1 MSKNSDNIEI
11 IDSKSVLPAVLDSLS
26 IGIGVYKTIYG
37 KKGEIIDFEKLMLN
51 DFGAKLAGR
60 NVDELIGKKIG
71 EEFPGCKEDGL
82 FDKFVNVAKTGEPL
96 DIEHYYNH
104 DGVSGWFRIKTVKIK
119 DGIILTFE
127 DITEDKAIAEALKKS
142 EDKYRNLAENQPI
155 AVTRFNFKTNK
166 YEFVNKEFVR
176 QTGYEMEDFDNLS
189 PDKLREII
197 FPDDI
202 EKVMAEYK
210 KWKDEDYKTNLRV
223 DYRILNRT
231 GEIVWLDTFL
241 YAEYNDDGSIDCV
254 NQLCIDI
261 TEIRKK
267 EEEYRKNQERYNLA
281 ITAIKDG
288 IWDWDLKID
297 DIYLSAA
304 FLEIIG
310 YKKQEIYDF
319 RTFWFN
325 EVHPDERDKFYK
337 DLQDHIDGKSESFL
351 SINRIKHKSG
361 DWIWVESKGKCF
373 RDEKGKAVRFLGTL
387 TDISERKKYEEEIIN
402 ARKEAENALKTKAE
416 FLATMSHEIR
426 TPMNAVIGM
435 SGLLMETELT
445 EEQREF
451 ADTIRLSGDHLLTII
466 NDILDFSKIE
476 SERLI
481 LEEQPFELSTCVE
494 DVYDLMGPRALA
506 KRLDLLY
513 QIDSQIP
520 HIIVGDVTRLRQ
532 ILGNLVSNAIKFTD
546 FGEVFTTV
554 DLIKRE
560 DDDLTLSF
568 SVKDTGIGIHEEKKK
583 KIFEAFSQA
592 DSSTTRRYGG
602 TGLGLAIS
610 KKLVE
615 MMHGDIWVESN
626 FGKGATFHFTINV
639 KASKQQITKLYQS
652 GHIPEIKNKRLL
664 IVDDNKTNRNILV
677 QQAKSWGMVADA
689 YESAQE
695 VLEVLKT
702 DKIYDLAILDMLM
715 PDMDGLELGK
725 KIKEIKERENLPMI
739 MLTSVGN
746 LKEYKDPADNIFA
759 EYIAKPIKKNELF
772 NVLVKVLT
780 NSAVTVGRVHT
791 EAKLDKKLAEKLP
804 LKILVAEDNL
814 INQKLAV
821 RLLQQMGY
829 SADVASNGLEVLEA
843 LNRQHYEIVFMDI
856 QMPEMDGLEAT
867 KHILKNRK
875 LELRPKII
883 AMTANVMQGDREICI
898 EAGMNDYIGKPIL
911 IEEVQRALI
920 KWGKEIRAEKEMR
933 RMRFSKT
940 FLDMDVVNGLR
951 EIGDMNFVNDMIKL
965 YINQSTDLINS
976 IRENS
981 TKSNFDRV
989 FLDTHSLKGS
999 SLNLGAKEIAELC
1012 RQIETK
1018 IKENDTPG
1026 LMYLVKELEKTFEG
1040 TKEELL
1046 TINT

>member
-1 MSKNSDNIEI
+1 MSKNSNNIET
-11 IDSKSVLPAVLDSLS
+11 IDAKSVLPAVLESLS
-26 IGIGVYKTIYG
+26 IAIGVYKSVFD
-37 KKGEIIDFEKLMLN
+37 KKGNIIDFEKVIVNSATEIMSGKSKE
-51 DFGAKLAGR
+51 D
-60 NVDELIGKKIG
+60 LIGKRLG
-71 EEFPGCKEDGL
+71 EEYPGSKEDGI
-82 FDKFVNVAKTGEPL
+82 FDKLVKVAENGKPL
-96 DIEHYYNH
+96 DIEHFYNH
-104 DGVSGWFRIKTVKIK
+104 EGLANWLRIRAGKVSN
-119 DGIILTFE
+119 GIVITFE
-127 DITEDKAIAEALKKS
+127 DITEHKVFAEALKKS

-155 AVTRFNFKTNK
+155 AVTRFNIENNK

-176 QTGYEMEDFDNLS
+176 QTGYEMADFDRLN
-189 PDKLREII
+189 PDELREII
-197 FPDDI
+197 YPDDAD
-202 EKVMAEYK
+202 KVTEEYK
-210 KWKDEDYKTNLRV
+210 KWKDNDFKNNLRV
-223 DYRILNRT
+223 DYRIINKANQ
-231 GEIVWLDTFL
+231 IVWLDTFL
-241 YAEYNDDGSIDCV
+241 YAEYNDKGGVQCI
-254 NQLCIDI
+254 NQLCIDV
-261 TEIRKK
+261 TEIKIK

-288 IWDWDLKID
+288 IWDWDMALD
-297 DIYLSAA
+297 DIFLSKA

-310 YKKQEIYDF
+310 YKKEEIEDF
-319 RTFWFN
+319 RKFWFDS
-325 EVHPDERDKFYK
+325 VHPDERENLYK
-337 DLQDHIDGKSESFL
+337 DLHDHMEGKTDVF
-351 SINRIKHKSG
+351 INLHRVKHKNG
-361 DWIWVESKGKCF
+361 NWIWVESKGKCF
-373 RDEKGKAVRFLGTL
+373 RDDKGKAVRFLGTL
-387 TDISERKKYEEEIIN
+387 TDISERKKNEEELIN

-435 SGLLMETELT
+435 SGLLMETDLT

-476 SERLI
+476 SERLT
-481 LEEQPFELSTCVE
+481 LEEQPFELSSCVE

-546 FGEVFTTV
+546 FGEVFTSV
-554 DLIKRE
+554 ELEKRE
-560 DDDLTLSF
+560 GDNLTLAF
-568 SVKDTGIGIHEEKKK
+568 TVKDTGIGIHEEKKK

-615 MMHGDIWVESN
+615 MMDGTIWVESEY
-626 FGKGATFHFTINV
+626 GKGSAFQFTINV
-639 KASKQQITKLYQS
+639 IASKQQITKLYQS
-652 GHIPEIKNKRLL
+652 GHIPEIKNKRIL
-664 IVDDNKTNRNILV
+664 IVDDNKTNRNILS
-677 QQAKSWGMVADA
+677 QQAKSWGMESEA
-689 YESAQE
+689 YETGTEA
-695 VLEVLKT
+695 LEVLKSE
-702 DKIYDLAILDMLM
+702 KIFDLAILDMLM

-725 KIKEIKERENLPMI
+725 KIRGIKSRETLPMI

-746 LKEYKDPADNIFA
+746 LREYKEPAHNIFA
-759 EYIAKPIKKNELF
+759 EYISKPIKKNELF

-780 NSAVTVGRVHT
+780 NSAISFGREHT
-791 EAKLDKKLAEKLP
+791 ESKLDKKLAEKLP

-829 SADVASNGLEVLEA
+829 NADVASNGLEVLEA
-843 LNRQHYEIVFMDI
+843 LNRQHYDIVYMDI

-883 AMTANVMQGDREICI
+883 AMTANVMQGDREICL

-911 IEEVQRALI
+911 IEEVQKSLI

-933 RMRFSKT
+933 KMKFSKS
-940 FLDMDVVNGLR
+940 FLDMDVIQGLK
-951 EIGDMNFVNDMIKL
+951 EIGDSGFVNDMVTL
-965 YINQSTDLINS
+965 YIEQSIDLINS

-981 TKSNFDRV
+981 AKSNFEKV
-989 FLDTHSLKGS
+989 YLDTHSLKGS
-999 SLNLGAKEIAELC
+999 SLNLGARDIAELC

-1018 IKENDTPG
+1018 IKEVDTPG
-1026 LMYLVKELEKTFEG
+1026 LMYLIKELEKTFES

-1046 TINT
+1046 TINS

>member
-1 MSKNSDNIEI
+1 MPKSPDIIDNIDRKSLFSTVLESVSTGIAILKSIRNKKNEIVDFQNVEKNSAALKI
-11 IDSKSVLPAVLDSLS
+11 I
-26 IGIGVYKTIYG
+26 
-37 KKGEIIDFEKLMLN
+37 
-51 DFGAKLAGR
+51 GR
-60 NVDELIGKKIG
+60 KREDIIGKSLL
-71 EEFPGCKEDGL
+71 EEHPGHKEDGL
-82 FDKFVNVAKTGEPL
+82 FDMYIKVVETGQPL
-96 DIEHYYNH
+96 EFEHFYNH
-104 DGVSGWFRIKTVKIK
+104 EEICGWFKVKVVK
-119 DGIILTFE
+119 ADDGIVLTF
-127 DITEDKAIAEALKKS
+127 DNIDKYKSAVEALKKS
-142 EDKYRNLAENQPI
+142 EDKYRNLADNQPI
-155 AVTRFNFKTNK
+155 AVTRFNIETNK
-166 YEFVNKEFVR
+166 YEFVNREFVR
-176 QTGYEMEDFDNLS
+176 QTGYEMEDFDRLT
-189 PDKLREII
+189 PDELRHII
-197 FPDDI
+197 HPDDADKVI
-202 EKVMAEYK
+202 EEYK
-210 KWKDEDYKTNLRV
+210 KWKIDNFKTNLRV
-223 DYRILNRT
+223 DYRIINKA
-231 GEIVWLDTFL
+231 GQVVWLDTFL
-241 YAEYNDDGSIDCV
+241 YAEYSNNGDIQCI
-254 NQLCIDI
+254 NQLCIDV

-267 EEEYRKNQERYNLA
+267 EEEHRRTQERYNLA

-288 IWDWDLKID
+288 IWDWDMTID
-297 DIYLSAA
+297 DIFLSKA
-304 FLEIIG
+304 FLDIIG
-310 YKKQEIYDF
+310 YTKEEIPDF
-319 RTFWFN
+319 RKFWES
-325 EVHPDERDKFYK
+325 EVHPDDREALYK
-337 DLQDHIDGKSESFL
+337 DLHNHIEGKTDVFTNL
-351 SINRIKHKSG
+351 HRIKHKNG

-373 RDEKGKAVRFLGTL
+373 RDDKGKAYRFLGTL
-387 TDISERKKYEEEIIN
+387 TDISERKKTEEEIIN

-476 SERLI
+476 SERLT
-481 LEEQPFELSTCVE
+481 LEEQPFELSACVE

-520 HIIVGDVTRLRQ
+520 HIIVGDITRLRQ

-546 FGEVFTTV
+546 FGEVFTSV
-554 DLIKRE
+554 DLVKRE
-560 DDDLTLSF
+560 GEELTLSF
-568 SVKDTGIGIHEEKKK
+568 SVKDTGIGIHDEKKK

-615 MMHGDIWVESN
+615 MMHGEIGVDSE
-626 FGKGATFHFTINV
+626 FGKGSTFHFTIQV

-652 GHIPEIKNKRLL
+652 GHIPEIKNKRIL
-664 IVDDNKTNRNILV
+664 IVDDNKTNRNILC
-677 QQAKSWGMVADA
+677 QQAKSWGMISEA
-689 YESAQE
+689 YETGTEA
-695 VLEVLKT
+695 LEVLKT
-702 DKIYDLAILDMLM
+702 DRIFDLAILDMLM

-725 KIKEIKERENLPMI
+725 RIKEMKEREGLPMI

-759 EYIAKPIKKNELF
+759 EYISKPIKKNELF

-780 NSAVTVGRVHT
+780 NSAISFGREHAET
-791 EAKLDKKLAEKLP
+791 KLDKKLAEKLP

-883 AMTANVMQGDREICI
+883 AMTANVMQGDREICL

-911 IEEVQRALI
+911 IEEVQKALI
-920 KWGKEIRAEKEMR
+920 KWGKEIRAEREMR
-933 RMRFSKT
+933 KMRFSKT
-940 FLDMDVVNGLR
+940 FLDMDVVNGLK
-951 EIGDMNFVNDMIKL
+951 EIGDVTFLNEMVKL
-965 YINQSTDLINS
+965 YIDQSEELINS
-976 IRENS
+976 IRENCA
-981 TKSNFDRV
+981 KGNFDRV
-989 FLDTHSLKGS
+989 NLDTHSLKGS
-999 SLNLGAKEIAELC
+999 SLNLGARDIADLC
-1012 RQIETK
+1012 RQIEAK
-1018 IKENDTPG
+1018 IKETDTPG
-1026 LMYLVKELEKTFEG
+1026 LMYLIKELERTFES

-1046 TINT
+1046 TINN

>member
-1 MSKNSDNIEI
+1 MSKTSENIEALDTKSI
-11 IDSKSVLPAVLDSLS
+11 FNTVLENISTGIAYLEPIRNSK
-26 IGIGVYKTIYG
+26 GT
-37 KKGEIIDFEKLMLN
+37 IIDFLEIMKNAAALKLLSR
-51 DFGAKLAGR
+51 KR
-60 NVDELIGKKIG
+60 EEVIGKRLL
-71 EEFPGCKEDGL
+71 EVFPGHLEDGL
-82 FDKFVNVAKTGEPL
+82 FDLYVKVAETGEPFET
-96 DIEHYYNH
+96 EHYYNH
-104 DGVSGWFRIKTVKIK
+104 DLVKGWFKIK
-119 DGIILTFE
+119 VIRAGDGIIITF
-127 DITEDKAIAEALKKS
+127 DNVDKFKSAVEAVKKS

-155 AVTRFNFKTNK
+155 AVTRFNFNTNK

-176 QTGYEMEDFDNLS
+176 QTGYEIEDFDNLS
-189 PDKLREII
+189 PEKLREII
-197 FPDDI
+197 YPDDI

-210 KWKDEDYKTNLRV
+210 KWKEENFKSSLRV
-223 DYRILNRT
+223 DYRIISRA

-241 YAEYNDDGSIDCV
+241 YAEYNDEGIIECI
-254 NQLCIDI
+254 NQLCIDV

-267 EEEYRKNQERYNLA
+267 EELFRRNQERYNLV

-288 IWDWDLKID
+288 IWDWDLAAD
-297 DIYLSAA
+297 DIFLSKA
-304 FLEIIG
+304 FLSIIG
-310 YKKQEIYDF
+310 YDKGEIKDF
-319 RTFWFN
+319 RKFWFGS
-325 EVHPDERDKFYK
+325 VHPDEKEALYK
-337 DLQDHIDGKSESFL
+337 KLQDHIEGKTEVFQ
-351 SINRIKHKSG
+351 NVHRVKHKEG
-361 DWIWVESKGKCF
+361 HWIWVETKGKCF
-373 RDEKGKAVRFLGTL
+373 RNNKGEAERFLGTL
-387 TDISERKKYEEEIIN
+387 SDITERKRFEEELIN
-402 ARKEAENALKTKAE
+402 ARKEAETALKTKAE

-546 FGEVFTTV
+546 FGEVFTSV
-554 DLIKRE
+554 ELLERNE
-560 DDDLTLSF
+560 DDLTLSF
-568 SVKDTGIGIHEEKKK
+568 SVKDTGIGIHEEKKR

-615 MMHGDIWVESN
+615 MMHGEIWVESD
-626 FGKGATFHFTINV
+626 FGRGSTFHFTIKV

-689 YESAQE
+689 YESANE
-695 VLEVLKT
+695 VLEALKT

-725 KIKEIKERENLPMI
+725 KIKEIKERESLPMI

-746 LKEYKDPADNIFA
+746 LREYKEPADNIFA
-759 EYIAKPIKKNELF
+759 EYISKPIKKNELF

-780 NSAVTVGRVHT
+780 NSAVKFGKEQT
-791 EAKLDKKLAEKLP
+791 ESKLDKKLAEKLP

-829 SADVASNGLEVLEA
+829 TADVASNGLEVLEA

-883 AMTANVMQGDREICI
+883 AMTANVMQGDREICL

-933 RMRFSKT
+933 RMRYSKS
-940 FLDMDVVNGLR
+940 FLDMDVISGLK
-951 EIGDMNFVNDMIKL
+951 EIGDSSFLNDMVKL
-965 YINQSTDLINS
+965 YIDQSSEIINNL
-976 IRENS
+976 RECAV
-981 TKSNFDRV
+981 KSDFEKV
-989 FLDTHSLKGS
+989 YLDTHSLKGS

-1026 LMYLVKELEKTFEG
+1026 LMYLVKELEKTFES

-1046 TINT
+1046 TINN